1 MNATGSDKVVVMVG
15 TSLEGRGGMSSVTAS
30 YRDAGLFE
38 RCRVVYLA
46 SHVEGGKLDKLRAML
61 GSLLQLWGLL
71 LAGRVRL
78 VHVHTASGVS
88 FWRKSAFAWSTLL
101 ARRPLLMHIHGGEFD
116 LYHAKAPRWSQAHTR
131 ALLSRA
137 TRVIVLSKVW
147 IERLR
152 PICPAARWVALANP
166 VTVRPVPD
174 RDASAD
180 GLLRVL
186 FLGRY
191 IEAKGVFD
199 LVRAF
204 GQVQAELPAMRLL
217 LGGEGDREA
226 LMRVAREAGVADK
239 VELLGWIVG
248 AAKDDWLD
256 RCDIFALPSWF
267 EGLPVSMLEAM
278 AAGEAVLMSNV
289 GSIPEVIRH
298 GENGWLVPPREP
310 ESLARALRTLGTDA
324 ALRRRLAGQAR
335 EDVCRDY
342 ARETVCRQLEGLY
355 QEVAR

>member
-1 MNATGSDKVVVMVG
+1 MTSPGSGKAVVMVG
-15 TSLEGRGGMSSVTAS
+15 TSLEGRGGMSSVTSS

-38 RCRVVYLA
+38 RCGVVYLA

-78 VHVHTASGVS
+78 VHIHTASGVS

-101 ARRPLLMHIHGGEFD
+101 ARRPLLVHVHGGEFD

-131 ALLSRA
+131 ALLARA
-137 TRVIVLSKVW
+137 DRVIVLSEVW

-152 PICPAARWVALANP
+152 PICPEARWVALANP
-166 VTVRPVPD
+166 VSVRPAPD
-174 RDASAD
+174 RSASAD

-199 LVRAF
+199 LLRAF
-204 GQVQAELPAMRLL
+204 GQVQAELPTLRLL

-226 LMRVAREAGVADK
+226 LMRVAREVGVADK
-239 VELLGWIVG
+239 VELLGWVVG

-278 AAGEAVLMSNV
+278 AAGQAVLVSNV

-298 GENGWLVPPREP
+298 GENGWLVPPRQP
-310 ESLARALRTLGTDA
+310 AALAQALRMLGSDA
-324 ALRRRLAGQAR
+324 ALRQRLGAQAR
-335 EDVCRDY
+335 ADVCRDC
-342 ARETVCRQLEGLY
+342 ARETVCRRLEALY
-355 QEVAR
+355 ETVAP

>member
-1 MNATGSDKVVVMVG
+1 MSADVIVMVG
-15 TSLEGRGGMSSVTAS
+15 TSLDGRGGMSSVVAS
-30 YRDAGLFE
+30 YRDAGFFE
-38 RCRVVYLA
+38 RCGVVYLA
-46 SHVEGGKLDKLRAML
+46 SHVEGSKVAKLRAMI
-61 GSLLQLWGLL
+61 GSLLRLWGLL
-71 LAGRVRL
+71 VAGRVRL
-78 VHVHTASGVS
+78 VHIHAASGVS
-88 FWRKSAFAWSTLL
+88 FWRKSAFAWSALL
-101 ARRPLLMHIHGGEFD
+101 WRRPLLMHIHGGEFD

-131 ALLSRA
+131 ALLARA
-137 TRVIVLSKVW
+137 TRVIVLSQVW

-152 PICPAARWVALANP
+152 PICPAARWVSLANP

-174 RDASAD
+174 RSASAD

-199 LVRAF
+199 LLRAF

-226 LMRVAREAGVADK
+226 LMRVARDAGVADK

-248 AAKDDWLD
+248 AAKDERLD

-278 AAGEAVLMSNV
+278 AAGQAALVSNV

-310 ESLARALRTLGTDA
+310 APLVQALRTLGSDA
-324 ALRRRLAGQAR
+324 ALRRRLGAR
-335 EDVCRDY
+335 ARADVCRDY
-342 ARETVCRQLEGLY
+342 ARETVCGRLEALY
-355 QEVAR
+355 EAVAP